1 MMWWYGPGMNG
12 WGVTFMTIGTILFL
26 ALIIFGV
33 IAFVRVLRTTGDRPA
48 QERRPAPKDLLAERF
63 ARGEITEQEYRQ
75 GLDTLRSVR
84 RPVIK
89 S

>member
-12 WGVTFMTIGTILFL
+12 WGFTFMTIGTVLFW
-26 ALIIFGV
+26 ALIIFGL
-33 IAFVRVLRTTGDRPA
+33 IALTRVLRTTGDRP
-48 QERRPAPKDLLAERF
+48 EEGRPAPEELLAERF
-63 ARGEITEQEYRQ
+63 ARGEINEQEYRQ

-84 RPVIK
+84 APVTK